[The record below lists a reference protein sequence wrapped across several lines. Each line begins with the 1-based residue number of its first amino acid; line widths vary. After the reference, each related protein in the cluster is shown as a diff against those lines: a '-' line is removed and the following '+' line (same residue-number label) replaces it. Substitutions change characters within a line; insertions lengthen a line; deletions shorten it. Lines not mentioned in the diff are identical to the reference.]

1 MTVDREDTSDLQLLI
16 EILQIDTELISVDI
30 IKANQGLGKFK
41 DEGKPDVTTTNDNNT
56 RIIHENV
63 QDTEE
68 KAQVDS
74 TKIRSSE
81 ISLSDGNN
89 KTPCS
94 TENLPSSSNSGTKES
109 LEGEGSSKIK
119 SEGNVETPISVR
131 KRKASEETTSTD
143 NLNVTQ
149 SNDDVKVA
157 KVCE

>member
-30 IKANQGLGKFK
+30 IKANQGLGQFK
-41 DEGKPDVTTTNDNNT
+41 DEGKPDVTATNDNNT

-74 TKIRSSE
+74 SKIRSSE

-94 TENLPSSSNSGTKES
+94 IDNLPSSSNSGTKES

-119 SEGNVETPISVR
+119 SEGNVETPINVR

-157 KVCE
+157 KVSE